1 MNGPDARG
9 VQIQKITCILAASKA
24 DKPSEQKLML
34 KRVATVLRAFLAG
47 KSVLE
52 IPAETQNTTFL
63 HLP

>member
-9 VQIQKITCILAASKA
+9 DRIQKITCILAASKA
-24 DKPSEQKLML
+24 DKPSEQKLMFE
-34 KRVATVLRAFLAG
+34 RVATALRALLSG

-52 IPAETQNTTFL
+52 IPAETQNTIFP